1 MIEYASEHLEIVIER
16 SRNGQKFGH
25 EQYRLLVDKSHPDHE
40 IWRRRITEMATGE
53 IQPDPPVISVK
64 SERIVISTGNGGMVT
79 IPLEESLRLN
89 KEMRECPH
97 YEKRGCNTCGK
108 AFCKIGKGESGE
120 RMNSQYGLVS
130 TWDCY
135 HCLRPDVEL
144 YAINAY
150 KKI

>member
-1 MIEYASEHLEIVIER
+1 MSWQESLEDYVSRTGVERYRWLCSEDNPNAMDREAYRRFVV
-16 SRNGQKFGH
+16 
-25 EQYRLLVDKSHPDHE
+25 EQ
-40 IWRRRITEMATGE
+40 ATGTE
-53 IQPDPPVISVK
+53 SSVQ
-64 SERIVISTGNGGMVT
+64 SERTVISTGNGGMVT

-108 AFCKIGKGESGE
+108 AFCKIGKGEPGE